1 MEWWAM
7 FAWGLI
13 GGIAPEIIRAYRI
26 LIETIDFYYP
36 KKLILISAVLAILG
50 GFIAIAFE
58 SSSPLNAILIGFA
71 TPTIVS
77 TYAGTSPQT
86 TIGYHNKNRS

>member
-7 FAWGLI
+7 FVWGFI
-13 GGIAPEIIRAYRI
+13 GAIIPEVVRAHKI
-26 LIETIDFYYP
+26 QIETKDFYYP
-36 KKLILISAVLAILG
+36 KKLFLISVILAISG
-50 GFIAIAFE
+50 GVIAVAFE
-58 SSSPLNAILIGFA
+58 APNPHNAILIGFA

-86 TIGYHNKNRS
+86 TIG